1 MPPEA
6 DDRAAALPEGS
17 AVHYSGL
24 PAVNAYAHSRVSGP
38 FTVVVVRGE
47 IDMAATDDLT
57 EHLDAA
63 TSRPV
68 PQVLVDL
75 RFVDFLDC
83 SGLRA
88 LCRAERRA
96 KERGGSLRLVSD
108 QPRIHRLLRVS
119 GLLSRFPPLAE
130 LPPECRPE
138 SGPGPRPQ
146 E

>member
-1 MPPEA
+1 MPPETN
-6 DDRAAALPEGS
+6 DRAAQLPEGS
-17 AVHYSGL
+17 AAYYSGL
-24 PAVNAYAHSRVSGP
+24 PAVNPYAHSRVSGP

-47 IDMAATDDLT
+47 IDMAAVDALT

-119 GLLSRFPPLAE
+119 GLIGRFPPLAE

-138 SGPGPRPQ
+138 NGSGPRPQ

>member
-17 AVHYSGL
+17 AAYYSSL
-24 PAVNAYAHSRVSGP
+24 PAANAYAHSRQSGGL
-38 FTVVVVRGE
+38 TVVMVRGE
-47 IDMAATDDLT
+47 IDMAAVDALT

-63 TSRPV
+63 TARPE

-75 RFVDFLDC
+75 RSIDFLDC
-83 SGLRA
+83 SGLRV

-119 GLLSRFPPLAE
+119 GLIGRFPPLAE

-138 SGPGPRPQ
+138 SGSGPFPQ

>member
-6 DDRAAALPEGS
+6 EDRAAALPEGS
-17 AVHYSGL
+17 AAYYSGL
-24 PAVNAYAHSRVSGP
+24 PPVNAYADSRLNGE
-38 FTVVVVRGE
+38 FTLVVVRGE
-47 IDMAATDDLT
+47 IDMAAVDALT

-63 TSRPV
+63 TARPE

-75 RFVDFLDC
+75 RCVDFLDC
-83 SGLRA
+83 SGLRV
-88 LCRAERRA
+88 LCRAESRT
-96 KERGGSLRLVSD
+96 KERGGSLRLVSN
-108 QPRIHRLLRVS
+108 QPHIHRLLRVS

-138 SGPGPRPQ
+138 SGSGPCPQ